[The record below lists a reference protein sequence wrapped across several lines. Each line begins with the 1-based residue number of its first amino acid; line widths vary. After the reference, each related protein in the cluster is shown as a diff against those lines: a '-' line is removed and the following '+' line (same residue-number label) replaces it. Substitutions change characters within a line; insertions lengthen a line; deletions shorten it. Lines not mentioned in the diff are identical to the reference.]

1 MVSKCKYCGREIHWQ
16 NITGLWVPFE
26 DKACTVRHACRKVT
40 EAVTSEESKARP
52 QELSRP
58 EPFTP
63 EEVQVLRRF
72 VQFMKG

>member
-26 DKACTVRHACRKVT
+26 DKACTIRHACRQHQEIVT
-40 EAVTSEESKARP
+40 PPPVQCADTT
-52 QELSRP
+52 L
-58 EPFTP
+58 TP